1 MRVSIRSIPLIL
13 IAALDYVP
21 QASSAIDK
29 QTRVFAGAVN
39 TGRAAPAAMYPR
51 AATALSSRLETVEDS
66 SAIEGVWPNAVRDR
80 LKNNSPP
87 NISHTVN
94 YDLHLSEI
102 GQFVVQAPYG
112 GGIVRRESRYIG
124 LWSAASE
131 GYKTVRYL
139 KRKPP
144 RREIHINY

>member
-1 MRVSIRSIPLIL
+1 MRVSIYAIPLIL
-13 IAALDYVP
+13 IAALDCVP

-29 QTRVFAGAVN
+29 QTRSFAGAVD
-39 TGRAAPAAMYPR
+39 TDRAAPAAMYPR
-51 AATALSSRLETVEDS
+51 AATALSWRLETVEDS
-66 SAIEGVWPNAVRDR
+66 SAIEGVWPNAARDR
-80 LKNNSPP
+80 LKNSPP
-87 NISHTVN
+87 NMSHTVN

-131 GYKTVRYL
+131 GYTIARYL
-139 KRKPP
+139 KRKSP
-144 RREIHINY
+144 RREAHS